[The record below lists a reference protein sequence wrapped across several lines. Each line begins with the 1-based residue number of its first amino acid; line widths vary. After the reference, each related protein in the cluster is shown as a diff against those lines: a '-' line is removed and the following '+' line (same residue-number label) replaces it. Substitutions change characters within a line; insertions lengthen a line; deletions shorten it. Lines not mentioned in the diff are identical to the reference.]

1 MDSNV
6 RESSRDSV
14 KRAVSLKKEREFG
27 VLALIEDINGD
38 FVLLF
43 QTLRFY
49 SLFFENEVSVSP
61 YFELVSWRDIK
72 K

>member
-14 KRAVSLKKEREFG
+14 KRTVSLKKEREFG
-27 VLALIEDINGD
+27 VLALIEDVNGD
-38 FVLLF
+38 FALLF

-49 SLFFENEVSVSP
+49 SFF
-61 YFELVSWRDIK
+61 
-72 K
+72 